1 MQGQND
7 SVFAV
12 IMTSYRLCLA
22 FERARQSKAGRPIG
36 EMEDRLIVSSDVGAN
51 GSETRSGNAKVIKEI
66 CGGLLPASHQGK
78 DFPHPVLKS
87 RLERFH
93 KPSKFAKVQPK
104 QLDLEDCF
112 FCFFLMRCNLNLRAQ
127 LRFEVNSKY

>member
-1 MQGQND
+1 MTSSAKKKKKEVMQGQND

-66 CGGLLPASHQGK
+66 CGGCCLRVTKAK
-78 DFPHPVLKS
+78 T
-87 RLERFH
+87 FH
-93 KPSKFAKVQPK
+93 I
-104 QLDLEDCF
+104 L
-112 FCFFLMRCNLNLRAQ
+112 
-127 LRFEVNSKY
+127 Y